1 MSVND
6 GVCAQSAR
14 GGGNIGKIT
23 KRLFTARRYRQR
35 VCAADCSS
43 VACCSLIVRGG
54 TRLAIRLR
62 LACGP
67 ADREGG
73 LELAAHCEVGEER
86 GGRAGDEVRVGLGL
100 GLGLGLGFRL
110 GG

>member
-1 MSVND
+1 MS
-6 GVCAQSAR
+6 VCAQSAR
-14 GGGNIGKIT
+14 GGNIGKIT
-23 KRLFTARRYRQR
+23 KRLF
-35 VCAADCSS
+35 SS
-43 VACCSLIVRGG
+43 LLLGVTVSGFVQLTVRPCCSLIVRGG

>member
-1 MSVND
+1 
-6 GVCAQSAR
+6 VCAQS
-14 GGGNIGKIT
+14 GMH
-23 KRLFTARRYRQR
+23 
-35 VCAADCSS
+35 AAAILAKSPKGS
-43 VACCSLIVRGG
+43 LLLGVTVSGFVQLTVRPCCSLIVRGG